1 VDGAL
6 DATGPLFQ
14 TALTDCDWHHLLMRI
29 LHLCHVPPEL
39 QEDSGDVNTIVAH
52 SSQPQFAPEMSV
64 EHGVLSVRSRP
75 PLHKFASQSARIN
88 TLVLLPPTVLDIDV
102 ALTAG
107 EVWVFGDGQP
117 GLPDAGV
124 TVSLCAGDVTL
135 VDVRDDRIKASNI
148 LGDVKLRWDLQSP
161 TPTHIDGGDA
171 AVVDARNVQ
180 ISATTRLGDVSLGV
194 SGTASPP
201 SWLLPPANRY
211 PVRMLSPEA
220 KSSASRLQRKWSA
233 QLGKDFFL

>member
-1 VDGAL
+1 V
-6 DATGPLFQ
+6 
-14 TALTDCDWHHLLMRI
+14 W
-29 LHLCHVPPEL
+29 
-39 QEDSGDVNTIVAH
+39 
-52 SSQPQFAPEMSV
+52 
-64 EHGVLSVRSRP
+64 SRP